1 MYLDSKDKEYY
12 AEIRRYN
19 SVLKEFP
26 ENSHVLRERANCR
39 FWHADWK
46 RAANDFE
53 LLLQK
58 NPDDVVLWVM
68 MGQACVH
75 GRLPR
80 QAVTACS
87 RAIELDPDFDLPY
100 MHRAWA
106 YRQLKQWDASIADY
120 TKAIELKRKKRAT
133 IHSPMYRG
141 MLYMEMGEYEKAA
154 DDFTLAI
161 SISRACE
168 GLYVLRGKA
177 YIKMKQYEK
186 VVENATA
193 LMEIYGEPL
202 SYCLEERS
210 YAYEKLGQKEKAEA
224 DLALIKKIQKEEAA
238 REKSTTKAA
247 AANSK
252 EYAKANRKHA
262 QEIRKN
268 EEAAEKTILK
278 YTEAIEADKNDMK
291 AYYQRGLAY
300 MGQGEYKKA
309 LKDFNTID
317 PVGSPGF
324 IIAYHYHRAECYDR
338 TDQIT
343 KSLND
348 YAKVLSLN
356 PNNAVYPEMAG
367 NNLNKAAVYE
377 MADIYRLL
385 GDTDK
390 EIACLEKFI
399 EFCPLDYVPG
409 ERNIGLYEVAGKY
422 EKAVEFNTSYLIGY
436 CSGFSL
442 DSWRRARSRSY
453 YQGPRIKKLTAGLA
467 LAPENAALYFLR
479 GKAHDDTSQF
489 EEAVADYTKAIS
501 LKPDMLIAYYYRAL
515 ANAVLSD
522 YHCFSSC
529 DSESLDTKSKQ
540 TYYKWK
546 KDEADTLNAMIADL
560 RKVIHLNN
568 NLAFAYRELGILYN
582 AAGKHKSAISCFNK
596 SLVIDPKDY
605 RSYTERSKSFEKMKN
620 YQAAIDD
627 LSSYLQLCP
636 HLNSSGSFFERRA
649 GIYSKMGE
657 FTKAIEDYSKAIE
670 IEEENSWRIPGQLE
684 RLLEKRGKCYQA
696 LGEEARARAD
706 FDKAA
711 ELGKKEWRE

>member
-186 VVENATA
+186 VIENANA
-193 LMEIYGEPL
+193 FMDLDGEL
-202 SYCLEERS
+202 DEYLLKQRS
-210 YAYEKLGQKEKAEA
+210 YAYKKLGQKDKAEI
-224 DLALIKKIQKEEAA
+224 DLTLSLIKRLNKKRQKEKSAFMGSIYPNIEADIEHE
-238 REKSTTKAA
+238 REIKK
-247 AANSK
+247 K
-252 EYAKANRKHA
+252 
-262 QEIRKN
+262 
-268 EEAAEKTILK
+268 EKTILK
-278 YTEAIEADKNDMK
+278 CTAAIQAGKNDINI
-291 AYYQRGLAY
+291 YYKRGLAY
-300 MGQGEYKKA
+300 MELGGFKKA
-309 LKDFNTID
+309 IDDFNKVSRID
-317 PVGSPGF
+317 PDFSDHNLYHKR
-324 IIAYHYHRAECYDR
+324 AYCYDQIN
-338 TDQIT
+338 QIT

-348 YAKVLSLN
+348 YEKAISLD
-356 PNNAVYPEMAG
+356 PADDMAYS
-367 NNLNKAAVYE
+367 A
-377 MADIYRLL
+377 MADIYNLL
-385 GDTDK
+385 GDADK
-390 EIACLEKFI
+390 EIACREEVITFDSADFWSIQKL
-399 EFCPLDYVPG
+399 C
-409 ERNIGLYEVAGKY
+409 GLYEETGKY
-422 EKAVEFNTSYLIGY
+422 EKAVEARTINLF
-436 CSGFSL
+436 CSAPAL
-442 DSWRRARSRSY
+442 QSWESEGRVY
-453 YQGPRIKKLTAGLA
+453 YQSPRIKKLTAALA

-479 GKAHDDTSQF
+479 GNAHDEDRLF
-489 EEAVADYTKAIS
+489 KEAVADYTKAIS
-501 LKPDMLIAYYYRAL
+501 LKPDLLAAYYYRVL
-515 ANAVLSD
+515 ANAVLSG
-522 YHCFSSC
+522 FSSGYNYWEK
-529 DSESLDTKSKQ
+529 SESSDSKYKQ
-540 TYYKWK
+540 TYLKWK
-546 KDEADTLNAMIADL
+546 KDEAVTLESMIADL
-560 RKVIHLNN
+560 RKVIHLDNQCT
-568 NLAFAYRELGILYN
+568 FAHLELGRLYN
-582 AAGKHKSAISCFNK
+582 VTGKYKSAISCFTK
-596 SLVIDPKDY
+596 VLKIEPECDHAYS
-605 RSYTERSKSFEKMKN
+605 ERSKTFEKMK
-620 YQAAIDD
+620 
-627 LSSYLQLCP
+627 L
-636 HLNSSGSFFERRA
+636 R
-649 GIYSKMGE
+649 K
-657 FTKAIEDYSKAIE
+657 
-670 IEEENSWRIPGQLE
+670 
-684 RLLEKRGKCYQA
+684 EK
-696 LGEEARARAD
+696 EA
-706 FDKAA
+706 
-711 ELGKKEWRE
+711 